1 MTGGQ
6 VLYNVALLRTY
17 GSPTYAS
24 AIWDSATFGTGSA
37 PFTLTLGPVSRAAI
51 PACCYAPRVP
61 AAPAAEHGRVPAAGL
76 HPEAALQ
83 RR

>member
-1 MTGGQ
+1 M
-6 VLYNVALLRTY
+6 LYNVALLRTY

-24 AIWDSATFGTGSA
+24 AIWDSATYGTGSA
-37 PFTLTLGPVSRAAI
+37 PFTLTLGPVSRAVTSAR
-51 PACCYAPRVP
+51 CAPRLP
-61 AAPAAEHGRVPAAGL
+61 AAPAAHAGRMPAAGL